1 MRILKTAATACFL
14 ICAFSDV
21 TLATDRKFSGTW
33 QSINGRTTY
42 TVMVVHDEKT
52 ITYCYVQS
60 CRQHDCWTWDI
71 EGTTEG
77 VFTYENYAGFWEFE
91 RLEED
96 VIEGTYTNPAGDTSF
111 VFYNPHKK
119 YGYSS
124 TTAAATN

>member
-1 MRILKTAATACFL
+1 MRTLMTLATACFL
-14 ICAFSDV
+14 VSVFGGV
-21 TLATDRKFSGTW
+21 TLAADRKFSGTW
-33 QSINGRTTY
+33 QSITGRTTY

-60 CRQHDCWTWDI
+60 CRQRDCWKWNI

-77 VFTYENYAGFWEFE
+77 MFTYENYAGIWEFE
-91 RLEED
+91 RLD
-96 VIEGTYTNPAGDTSF
+96 DDMIEGTYTNPAGDPSF
-111 VFYNPHKK
+111 VYYNPHKK